1 MGLRDPSHRK
11 KSWSQ
16 TERLRAEAYFD
27 DEHAL
32 HVHKDKV
39 RFYLNLDPVDS
50 ASVAGPLTA
59 ADLENRGRC
68 SSREFAG

>member
-1 MGLRDPSHRK
+1 MGLRDPRHRK

-50 ASVAGPLTA
+50 ASVAEKQLR
-59 ADLENRGRC
+59 DLVDRVSGRP
-68 SSREFAG
+68 

>member
-50 ASVAGPLTA
+50 ASVAEKQLRDL
-59 ADLENRGRC
+59 ADRVSGRP
-68 SSREFAG
+68 